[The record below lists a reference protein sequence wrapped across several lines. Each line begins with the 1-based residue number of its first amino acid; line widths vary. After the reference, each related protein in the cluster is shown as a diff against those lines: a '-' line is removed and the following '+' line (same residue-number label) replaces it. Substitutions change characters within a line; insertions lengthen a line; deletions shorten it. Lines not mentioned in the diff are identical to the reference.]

1 MNEGAKKRG
10 AIGNDRRV
18 QELEAELASVKAQ
31 LRAAVERYETPTEE
45 PLTTKTNRAA
55 GIEALRE
62 RERFIQQVVELTPV
76 VLDVFDLQT
85 EHHTYFSSD
94 VVNLF
99 GYTRD
104 EIAGMEDQFSVLT
117 HPEDLPRLRENIAKL
132 KELADG
138 EINEFECRVRRRN
151 GQWRWMLTRSMV
163 FTRGERGEARQVVNA
178 TFDATERKEA
188 SEKLRE
194 SEERFRSTFELGLVG
209 MAITSP
215 TKGIVE
221 VNDEFCKILG
231 YERDELLKR
240 TWAEMTH
247 PDDLAADIA
256 QFNRV
261 MAGEIDGYK
270 LGKRFIRK
278 DGRIIDTTISVKAL
292 RRADGSVDYFVAL
305 LEDITESKRFETL
318 LGAQKRALEMV
329 VGGSPL
335 AEVLAYLAS
344 IVERQ
349 SANSSIASLMLLD
362 DQGRLHNGAAPSLPE
377 DFIQA
382 LDGIEADEGVG
393 TCSRAAAT
401 GEVVITPDIAAD
413 PQWQDFK
420 HLPLGLGLQSAWSM
434 PIVAADG
441 RVLGTFGTYFREK
454 REPTGFERQTVE
466 ILCGTAALAIQR
478 KRAEEAL
485 QRAHDELER
494 RVAERTQELT
504 VTVAT
509 LREEEERRKELL
521 RRIVFAQEDERRRIA
536 RDLHDQFGQQL
547 NVMILH
553 LGMLKEACGDQ
564 PKVSEQIAALEANA
578 NQLDSDI
585 DFLVHQL
592 RPTALDDLGLQAAL
606 TKHAKSWSRHS
617 GVHTEFHAVGMEKD
631 RLTPETETALYRIVQ
646 EALNNVAK
654 HARAGHVVILL
665 ERRSDSVSLIVEDD
679 GVGFDQQKVQDAG
692 KGNGG
697 FGLIGMRERAALV
710 GGTLVIESHP
720 GKGVSVFVRIPA
732 PPAPDGG
739 ERS

>member
-1 MNEGAKKRG
+1 MNSVE
-10 AIGNDRRV
+10 I
-18 QELEAELASVKAQ
+18 LESMSDGF
-31 LRAAVERYETPTEE
+31 AAVDREWRYTYV
-45 PLTTKTNRAA
+45 NRAA
-55 GIEALRE
+55 ERNARLGRDEMLGRTLWEVFPEFAGSQFESACRRAMDEGVTVHFEEYCAPLDAWFEQTIYPATDGITVYVRDITERKRMEAALDE
-62 RERFIQQVVELTPV
+62 QQRFIRRITDLSPV
-76 VLDVFDLQT
+76 MLDVFNVVT
-85 EHHTYFSSD
+85 GSHNYFSSD
-94 VVNLF
+94 VANLL
-99 GYTRD
+99 GHTADQIAQMGD
-104 EIAGMEDQFSVLT
+104 EFSTLS
-117 HPEDLPRLRENIAKL
+117 HPEDVPRLRENVERL
-132 KELADG
+132 KRLTDG
-138 EINEFECRVRRRN
+138 EVNEFECRVRR
-151 GQWRWMLTRSMV
+151 GDEWRWVSSRSMV
-163 FTRGERGEARQVVNA
+163 FARDEQGDVRQVVNA
-178 TFDATERKEA
+178 TFDVTERKEA

-194 SEERFRSTFELGLVG
+194 SEERFRSTFELGLIG

-221 VNDEFCKILG
+221 GNDEFCKILG

-240 TWAEMTH
+240 TWAEMTY
-247 PDDLAADIA
+247 PDDLAADTA

-292 RRADGSVDYFVAL
+292 RSADGSVDYFVAL
-305 LEDITESKRFETL
+305 LEDITERKRFETL
-318 LGAQKRALEMV
+318 LGAQKLALEMV
-329 VGGSPL
+329 TGGSPL
-335 AEVLAYLAS
+335 TEVMAHLAS

-362 DQGRLHNGAAPSLPE
+362 DQGRLHNGAAPSLPA

-382 LDGIEADEGVG
+382 LDGIEADESVG

-401 GEVVITPDIAAD
+401 GKVVITPDIAAD
-413 PQWQDFK
+413 PQWQDLK
-420 HLPLGLGLQSAWSM
+420 HLPLNLGLQSAWSM

-504 VTVAT
+504 VTLAT

-553 LGMLKEACGDQ
+553 LGMLK
-564 PKVSEQIAALEANA
+564 
-578 NQLDSDI
+578 
-585 DFLVHQL
+585 
-592 RPTALDDLGLQAAL
+592 
-606 TKHAKSWSRHS
+606 
-617 GVHTEFHAVGMEKD
+617 
-631 RLTPETETALYRIVQ
+631 
-646 EALNNVAK
+646 
-654 HARAGHVVILL
+654 
-665 ERRSDSVSLIVEDD
+665 
-679 GVGFDQQKVQDAG
+679 
-692 KGNGG
+692 
-697 FGLIGMRERAALV
+697 
-710 GGTLVIESHP
+710 
-720 GKGVSVFVRIPA
+720 
-732 PPAPDGG
+732 
-739 ERS
+739 